1 MKTSFSILILGLF
14 LGLFALGVSRAV
26 AAVDQKPSAFVLC
39 KNQKNVRTI
48 SILPTVGADSKSGCA
63 VSYSKAGT
71 DEVVGTNRNIETCKS
86 ILKSIQY
93 NLETSKWSCR
103 SVQSALV
110 TTSQEAVIR

>member
-1 MKTSFSILILGLF
+1 MKAPSAISIPMPVLILVGF
-14 LGLFALGVSRAV
+14 TAA

-48 SILPTVGADSKSGCA
+48 SILPAPNTDPKTPTGCA

-71 DEVVGTNRNIETCKS
+71 DEIVGTNRSIETCKS

-103 SVQSALV
+103 SVQSAVV
-110 TTSQEAVIR
+110 TTSREAVVR